1 MSKDSKKPAIRFKG
15 FTDDWE
21 QRELGSVSFK
31 VTTKNIKFEFSEIFT
46 NSAERGII
54 DQKEYFDHDI
64 ANSQRINSYYIVYPN
79 DFVYN
84 PRISTLAPVGPIR
97 RNCLN
102 KIGVMSPLYTVFR
115 FNGIDYKFL
124 DYYFLSDVWHS
135 YMNFNGDSGARA
147 DRFSI
152 KNEVFF
158 KLPMIIPSSLSEQ
171 KKIGEFIYSL
181 TKSITLHQRK
191 LDKLKNIKKA
201 LLEKMFPRNG
211 ENIPEVRFKGFSD
224 DWEQRK
230 FGDVF
235 NEYSEKKHP
244 ELPALTIIQGTGTI
258 LRDESDRKLQYDKAS
273 LVNYKLVNKDD
284 LIVHL
289 RSFEGG
295 LEKANSEGIVSPAYH
310 IFHGE
315 NTDTR
320 FYYPFFRSRRFID
333 VLLKPHVYGIR
344 DGKSIDIEGMKTISI
359 PVPSYEEQEKVGDFI
374 EKLDN
379 LITLHQRKL
388 DKLKNIKKALL
399 EKMFV

>member
-230 FGDVF
+230 LEDVVDF
-235 NEYSEKKHP
+235 LDTKRKP
-244 ELPALTIIQGTGTI
+244 LK
-258 LRDESDRKLQYDKAS
+258 ESDRINGPYPYYGAS
-273 LVNYKLVNKDD
+273 
-284 LIVHL
+284 
-289 RSFEGG
+289 
-295 LEKANSEGIVSPAYH
+295 GIVDYINGYLFDEELILLSEDGANITDRNYPVCFLASGKYWVNNH
-310 IFHGE
+310 AHVLKTKIGNE
-315 NTDTR
+315 NNFVCNSLERKNYSQFNSGMAMPKLNQDVCR
-320 FYYPFFRSRRFID
+320 NIPILCPKFKEQKKIGDYFRN
-333 VLLKPHVYGIR
+333 
-344 DGKSIDIEGMKTISI
+344 
-359 PVPSYEEQEKVGDFI
+359 
-374 EKLDN
+374 LDK

>member
-1 MSKDSKKPAIRFKG
+1 MLPRHFY
-15 FTDDWE
+15 TWE

-181 TKSITLHQRK
+181 TKSITLHQR
-191 LDKLKNIKKA
+191 
-201 LLEKMFPRNG
+201 
-211 ENIPEVRFKGFSD
+211 
-224 DWEQRK
+224 
-230 FGDVF
+230 
-235 NEYSEKKHP
+235 
-244 ELPALTIIQGTGTI
+244 
-258 LRDESDRKLQYDKAS
+258 ES
-273 LVNYKLVNKDD
+273 
-284 LIVHL
+284 
-289 RSFEGG
+289 
-295 LEKANSEGIVSPAYH
+295 
-310 IFHGE
+310 IFQK
-315 NTDTR
+315 
-320 FYYPFFRSRRFID
+320 Y
-333 VLLKPHVYGIR
+333 
-344 DGKSIDIEGMKTISI
+344 
-359 PVPSYEEQEKVGDFI
+359 
-374 EKLDN
+374 
-379 LITLHQRKL
+379 
-388 DKLKNIKKALL
+388 
-399 EKMFV
+399 